1 MKNRK
6 KIEVGILGIIMI
18 IAISIMIINP
28 NKIQKISEEKTNNQ
42 ENKSPVYQ
50 DEIIDEELLNKQEE
64 VDYSMHIGGDI
75 CKIDNQI
82 VFYEKQSKTIYYYI
96 NDLCTMPILP
106 FKVITLEENME
117 QIYFDGQYIYTF
129 PDYHSGKGI
138 YKIDLNGNI
147 QKIYE
152 DYASQIYLTED
163 KIYFVKQIGYDE
175 FNKNPQGT
183 ICVMDKNGENV
194 VELAQ
199 EIKNH
204 FFMNDGKIYYTTQD
218 RKLCV
223 MDSDGSSSEVL
234 EQGRKF
240 VIGVSDKYLLYV
252 DYSDKEAKHILNLET
267 KEDAIIGYSGTNG
280 IYQCKNYLMCR
291 KAQDD
296 GALETEFTVF
306 EIRNDG
312 TVREITKVS
321 DIEVK
326 LKYVKDDKIYLD
338 DEEYS
343 DYYFLGG
350 NRYKIDI
357 SNPEQVELEIRE
369 CI

>member
-6 KIEVGILGIIMI
+6 KIEVGILVIIMI
-18 IAISIMIINP
+18 TAISIMIINP

-64 VDYSMHIGGDI
+64 VDYSMHIGGTI

-82 VFYEKQSKTIYYYI
+82 VFYEKQSKTIYSYI
-96 NDLCTMPILP
+96 NNLTTPI
-106 FKVITLEENME
+106 ITLEENME

-129 PDYHSGKGI
+129 PEYHSGKGI
-138 YKIDLNGNI
+138 YKIDLQGNI

-183 ICVMDKNGENV
+183 ICVMNKNGENV

-204 FFMNDGKIYYTTQD
+204 FFINNEKIYYTTQD

-223 MDSDGSSSEVL
+223 MNSDGSNIEVL

-267 KEDAIIGYSGTNG
+267 KEDAIIGYGGTNG
-280 IYQCKNYLMCR
+280 MYQCKNYLMCR
-291 KAQDD
+291 KTQDD

-343 DYYFLGG
+343 NYYFLGG
-350 NRYKIDI
+350 YRYKIDI
-357 SNPEQVELEIRE
+357 SNSEQVELEIRE